1 MKISEVSKK
10 YNLPA
15 DTLRY
20 YEKLGLIDNV
30 TKESGVRNYS
40 EEDCSRIEFIIC
52 MKHAGLSLEDIKRFI
67 DLNKLGDKE
76 LSLDLLNDLK
86 ADTITSVGT
95 LPSIQDIM
103 EGELDNEEKEPTGEM
118 DLDKSFFTSAYS
130 FGKDDFEFDENG
142 EVIPRKKHTGLKIVI
157 IILVILI
164 LACIG
169 VGVYFLIK

>member
-67 DLNKLGDKE
+67 DLNKLGDK
-76 LSLDLLNDLK
+76 
-86 ADTITSVGT
+86 TIPER
-95 LPSIQDIM
+95 L
-103 EGELDNEEKEPTGEM
+103 E
-118 DLDKSFFTSAYS
+118 
-130 FGKDDFEFDENG
+130 
-142 EVIPRKKHTGLKIVI
+142 
-157 IILVILI
+157 ILEHQKVILE
-164 LACIG
+164 AE
-169 VGVYFLIK
+169 IKKKEETLDYLNYKIKLYKGKRWKYAISSLL

>member
-30 TKESGVRNYS
+30 SKESGVRNYS

-67 DLNKLGDKE
+67 DLNKLGDK
-76 LSLDLLNDLK
+76 
-86 ADTITSVGT
+86 TIPER
-95 LPSIQDIM
+95 L
-103 EGELDNEEKEPTGEM
+103 E
-118 DLDKSFFTSAYS
+118 
-130 FGKDDFEFDENG
+130 
-142 EVIPRKKHTGLKIVI
+142 
-157 IILVILI
+157 ILEHQKVILE
-164 LACIG
+164 AE
-169 VGVYFLIK
+169 IKKKEETLDYLNYKINLYKGKR